1 MPDFTGVT
9 FANQTVTPADDA
21 LVRRALLGDGI
32 LTGCEFSYS
41 GYTLTMRSGALI
53 VCGRQIR
60 HPSAQNWAVVGAKTG
75 YARLVLDIDLTKSST
90 AQLFEQVTTSL
101 EYASAEDGFTA
112 LTQEN
117 INVSGSHYQAALCV
131 VSLGDAG
138 ITGIVDQMDAAE
150 GSGGNFSV
158 VGGLTQPTS
167 PKENMI
173 WVKADIKK
181 SPKYVFA
188 VAAPESPS
196 DGLIWFLATNAG
208 IITRTNVYTGGA
220 WVMADTYMY
229 LGGNWVTISTAY
241 TYLFTSGKGSNY
253 EITKYVDRRASIEIE
268 KEKIAINSISG
279 NEGYIGS
286 VLNIGPF
293 NATDL
298 MTLCIDMEYLK
309 AEPHYADFQASFGVS
324 QTEWT
329 NYNTHLVNNCVKFG
343 ANVFSRKTVSLD
355 IQALSGELYFVWNGA
370 GVANIFN
377 IWAK

>member
-138 ITGIVDQMDAAE
+138 ITGIVEQMDAAE
-150 GSGGNFSV
+150 GGGGNFSV

-188 VAAPESPS
+188 EAAPEAPAE
-196 DGLIWFLATNAG
+196 GLIWFSATGDG
-208 IITRTNVYTGGA
+208 IITQANVYADGAWNRVDAYMYLSGA
-220 WVMADTYMY
+220 WVHITSTIVYLYNKGDTCNAVS
-229 LGGNWVTISTAY
+229 GGWEAVRWNINSGAQGSVPKLTYGESSLTVSY
-241 TYLFTSGKGSNY
+241 TGQEGLLET
-253 EITKYVDRRASIEIE
+253 RASVNLD
-268 KEKIAINSISG
+268 KIRKICAVISG
-279 NEGYIGS
+279 NANTNSYLAVSTGS
-286 VLNIGPF
+286 GERGFPQNQKASKALF
-293 NATDL
+293 NGTVELD
-298 MTLCIDMEYLK
+298 
-309 AEPHYADFQASFGVS
+309 VS
-324 QTEWT
+324 
-329 NYNTHLVNNCVKFG
+329 
-343 ANVFSRKTVSLD
+343 
-355 IQALSGELYFVWNGA
+355 ALSGNYFVGFRVRGNFTVEAVWLSY
-370 GVANIFN
+370 
-377 IWAK
+377 